1 MTLSEI
7 RQKCRSLLDD
17 EVGAASDSYWSNDD
31 LNEYINASIE
41 EMHERTLCV
50 TDSITDAVCLIIL
63 VAGQRHYALHESV
76 LDIQTVQPSWKV
88 EPLSKQSIATV
99 SPTWLSETGL
109 PYSYLMDYSH
119 RTLSLTSAPATV
131 SGESLRLTVQR
142 LPLVELVEDT
152 DVPEIL
158 KQYHRRIFDGV
169 VSKAYF
175 KQDSEVYNPAKG
187 NVHRVKWES
196 SLEEI
201 IRREARLK
209 PRITIA
215 RRVELS

>member
-7 RQKCRSLLDD
+7 RDRCRSRLND
-17 EVGAASDSYWSNDD
+17 EVGSAADSYWSDTDLNDD
-31 LNEYINASIE
+31 INASIE

-50 TDSITDAVCLIIL
+50 TDSLTDSVCLISL

-88 EPLSKQSIATV
+88 EPLSKQSVVTV
-99 SPTWLSETGL
+99 SQSWLTETGL

-131 SGESLRLTVQR
+131 NGESIRLTVQR
-142 LPLVELVEDT
+142 LPLVELTADT
-152 DVPEIL
+152 DIPEIPR
-158 KQYHRRIFDGV
+158 QYHRRLYDGV
-169 VSKAYF
+169 LAKALL
-175 KQDSEVYNPAKG
+175 KQDSEIYNPAKG
-187 NVHRVKWES
+187 NVHQGKWEK

-209 PRITIA
+209 PRITVA